1 MEPEALDE
9 ALVRPWLLPAVY
21 ERLRDGRGELLAELR
36 PAYPVFVRFAGI
48 DYDDDPDAVSAL
60 DDFVRAA
67 QRIMAGY
74 GGNLLQLTL
83 GDKGAYL
90 YGVFGSPIAH
100 EDDAARAAAAALD
113 LRDLEASTAVREIQ
127 IGIAHG
133 RLRSGT
139 YGHTMRRTF
148 VCLGDAVNLSA
159 RLMSKAPPGAIWVTD
174 DVREMA
180 GDAYIWQNLPELTV
194 KGKSATI
201 VASALQGSL
210 ERASRR
216 KTRFEL
222 ALVGRREELAALDGF
237 ARGGAGRRG
246 PDRRDRGRGRDGQ
259 VPAGRGVRAG
269 GPPARAVRGL
279 RRMPVVR
286 CELQL
291 PGVARDLAAAVR
303 PRG

>member
-1 MEPEALDE
+1 MRLGR
-9 ALVRPWLLPAVY
+9 RP
-21 ERLRDGRGELLAELR
+21 R
-36 PAYPVFVRFAGI
+36 PSSCATW
-48 DYDDDPDAVSAL
+48 S
-60 DDFVRAA
+60 
-67 QRIMAGY
+67 
-74 GGNLLQLTL
+74 
-83 GDKGAYL
+83 
-90 YGVFGSPIAH
+90 
-100 EDDAARAAAAALD
+100 
-113 LRDLEASTAVREIQ
+113 ASTAVRDIQ

-222 ALVGRREELAALDGF
+222 ALVGRREELAALD
-237 ARGGAGRRG
+237 ASLEGALAGEGRIVG
-246 PDRRDRGRGRDGQ
+246 IAAE
-259 VPAGRGVRAG
+259 AGMGKSRLVAEFVRG
-269 GPPARAVRGL
+269 GPPARAVRGF

-286 CELQL
+286 RELQL
-291 PGVARDLAAAVR
+291 PGVARDLAAAAR